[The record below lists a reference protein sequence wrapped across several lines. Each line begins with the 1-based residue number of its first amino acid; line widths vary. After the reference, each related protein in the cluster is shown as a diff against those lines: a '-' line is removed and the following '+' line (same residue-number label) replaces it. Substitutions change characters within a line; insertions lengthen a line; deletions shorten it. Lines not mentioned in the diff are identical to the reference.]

1 MILEPVRPFRSHHVT
16 FKAAAEE
23 WELRA
28 YRRLRRRIFC
38 DEQGI
43 FERDD
48 GDAIDHRAMALVAI
62 ANVAGMPDEVV
73 GVVRIWEQEPG
84 QWWGGRLGTHAAH
97 RGDRTIGP
105 SLVRLA
111 VGTACRRACRSFRAT
126 VQTGNVPLF
135 ERLHWWA
142 IAPVEVAGRPHVL
155 MEADLSHYGGGPA

>member
-1 MILEPVRPFRSHHVT
+1 VILEPVRPFRSHHVT
-16 FKAAAEE
+16 FKAAGEE

-43 FERDD
+43 FEDDD
-48 GDAIDHRAMALVAI
+48 GDTIDDRATALVAV

-84 QWWGGRLGTHAAH
+84 HWWGGRLGTHPAH

-105 SLVRLA
+105 ALVRLA
-111 VGTACRRACRSFRAT
+111 VGTACRRGCRRFCAT
-126 VQTGNVPLF
+126 VQIGNVSLF
-135 ERLHWWA
+135 ERLHWRTLA
-142 IAPVEVAGRPHVL
+142 LVEVRGRPHAL